1 MKKMIHSFSF
11 RERIKSRKGGKK
23 KGKNVIANFSDG
35 TRKQNSSI
43 GIKAAAAAAAAAAAV
58 AAAAAAAVAAAA
70 TVGCKCIAVSSFCLL
85 TRVQTKMTFPRRENK
100 ELGRKGKKR

>member
-1 MKKMIHSFSF
+1 MIHSFSF
-11 RERIKSRKGGKK
+11 RERIKSRKGRTK
-23 KGKNVIANFSDG
+23 KGKNVIAKFSDG

-43 GIKAAAAAAAAAAAV
+43 GIKAAAA

-85 TRVQTKMTFPRRENK
+85 TRVQTKMTFSRRENK